1 MSRATRNL
9 VNAAIHI
16 SNLQENYL
24 RDVLQNLLASN
35 PSIVLN
41 ALETKG
47 FTFEKVEKKAE
58 KKTPEKNT
66 PMLYKIVLTN
76 YNRRMSLIK
85 FVREALGVGLAE
97 AKAWTEG
104 VALRGLNVLDS
115 MEILPAGVFY
125 HGLTYNDAKTRLREM
140 QGQISFKGYDIE
152 ISILGDS
159 DSYTSIPPKPL

>member
-35 PSIVLN
+35 PSIVLS

-47 FTFEKVEKKAE
+47 FTFEKAE
-58 KKTPEKNT
+58 KKTPEKKT
-66 PMLYKIVLTN
+66 PMFSDSTYKIVLTN
-76 YNRRMSLIK
+76 YNRRMPLIK
-85 FVREALGVGLAE
+85 FVRETLGLGLGE
-97 AKAWTEG
+97 AKAWSEG
-104 VALRGLNVLDS
+104 GSLKIPVEHH
-115 MEILPAGVFY
+115 METLPAGVFFQ
-125 HGLTYNDAKTRLREM
+125 GLTYNDAKTRLREM
-140 QGQISFKGYDIE
+140 VAQISFKGYDIE
-152 ISILGDS
+152 IAILGDS

>member
-41 ALETKG
+41 ALEAKG
-47 FTFEKVEKKAE
+47 FSFEKAE
-58 KKTPEKNT
+58 KKTLTELLERKSAPYT
-66 PMLYKIVLTN
+66 YKIVLME
-76 YNRRMSLIK
+76 YGGRMSLIK
-85 FVREALGVGLAE
+85 FVRETLGVGLGE

-104 VALRGLNVLDS
+104 VALNRNVY
-115 MEILPAGVFY
+115 METLPSGVFY
-125 HGLTYNDAKTRLREM
+125 QGLTYEDANHRVENMREQIARRGYNIQIDILR
-140 QGQISFKGYDIE
+140 
-152 ISILGDS
+152 DS
-159 DSYTSIPPKPL
+159 ESYAKIPPKEL